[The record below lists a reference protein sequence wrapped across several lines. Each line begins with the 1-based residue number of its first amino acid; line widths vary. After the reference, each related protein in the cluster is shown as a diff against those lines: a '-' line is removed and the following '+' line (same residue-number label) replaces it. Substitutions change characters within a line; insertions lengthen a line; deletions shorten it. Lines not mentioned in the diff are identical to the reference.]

1 MLEVLKRWYQ
11 TRFSDPDAVT
21 LFLLL
26 VFCFT
31 IIWLFGDLL
40 APLLVALVMAY
51 LLEWPVAR
59 LQKAGLSRTL
69 ATSVILILFIAVAVA
84 SLLGL
89 IPTLVSQGI
98 NLAKEA
104 PAMLTHA
111 QDYVRTLP
119 DKYPELIDVSL
130 VETVIDNIRQRILSG
145 GEHLVS
151 ASLSSLVNV
160 VAIMIY
166 LILVPLMVFFML
178 KDKRVLMGSLRR
190 FLPRNRTLVNRVW
203 VEMNNQIINY
213 IRGKVIEI
221 LIVGIATY
229 VPFALMGLR
238 YSVLLAVA
246 VGFSVL
252 IPYIGAAV
260 VTVPVAMVALFQW
273 GLTPEFAWL
282 MVAYLV
288 IQALDGNLLVP
299 VLFSE
304 AVNLHPVAII
314 IAVLVFGGLW
324 GFWGVFFAIPLA
336 TLVKAVIN
344 AWPKR
349 EEVPSAAK

>member
-252 IPYIGAAV
+252 TPYIGAAV

-349 EEVPSAAK
+349 EEMPGAAK

>member
-104 PAMLTHA
+104 PAMLTLA

-349 EEVPSAAK
+349 EEMPGAAK

>member
-69 ATSVILILFIAVAVA
+69 ATSVILVLFIAVAVA

-349 EEVPSAAK
+349 EEMPGAAK

>member
-1 MLEVLKRWYQ
+1 
-11 TRFSDPDAVT
+11 
-21 LFLLL
+21 
-26 VFCFT
+26 
-31 IIWLFGDLL
+31 
-40 APLLVALVMAY
+40 
-51 LLEWPVAR
+51 
-59 LQKAGLSRTL
+59 
-69 ATSVILILFIAVAVA
+69 LIT
-84 SLLGL
+84 
-89 IPTLVSQGI
+89 TLVSQGI
-98 NLAKEA
+98 NLAKGA

-119 DKYPELIDVSL
+119 AKYPELIDVSL

-252 IPYIGAAV
+252 IPYIG
-260 VTVPVAMVALFQW
+260 
-273 GLTPEFAWL
+273 
-282 MVAYLV
+282 
-288 IQALDGNLLVP
+288 
-299 VLFSE
+299 
-304 AVNLHPVAII
+304 
-314 IAVLVFGGLW
+314 
-324 GFWGVFFAIPLA
+324 
-336 TLVKAVIN
+336 
-344 AWPKR
+344 
-349 EEVPSAAK
+349 

>member
-26 VFCFT
+26 VFCFA

-59 LQKAGLSRTL
+59 LQKTGLSRTL

-349 EEVPSAAK
+349 EEMPGAAK

>member
-59 LQKAGLSRTL
+59 LQKTGLSRTL

-349 EEVPSAAK
+349 EDLPSAAK

>member
-119 DKYPELIDVSL
+119 DKYPELIDISL

-203 VEMNNQIINY
+203 IEMNNQIINY

-260 VTVPVAMVALFQW
+260 VTVPVTMVALFQW

-349 EEVPSAAK
+349 EEMPSAAK

>member
-178 KDKRVLMGSLRR
+178 KDKRVLIGSLRR

-349 EEVPSAAK
+349 EEMPSAAK